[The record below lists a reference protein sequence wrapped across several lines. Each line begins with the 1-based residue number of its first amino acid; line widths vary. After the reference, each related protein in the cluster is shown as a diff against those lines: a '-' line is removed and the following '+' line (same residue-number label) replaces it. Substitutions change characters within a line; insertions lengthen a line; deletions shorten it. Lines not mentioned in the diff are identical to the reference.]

1 MCSRTVCWSLNPP
14 PPGSGRGHAG
24 PSPEQ
29 HVAGVA
35 GRDPVEGVHVE
46 LMVVARTVLRVDVGS
61 AQDNRTTT
69 TTSTDYKLNT
79 GL

>member
-1 MCSRTVCWSLNPP
+1 
-14 PPGSGRGHAG
+14 
-24 PSPEQ
+24 
-29 HVAGVA
+29 VAGVA

-46 LMVVARTVLRVDVGS
+46 RMVVARTVLRVDVGS

-69 TTSTDYKLNT
+69 TTTDYKLNT